1 MRQQTFPE
9 IKRELMTRHLYADI
23 DIVVKF
29 RTQTLLHILGMIS
42 LYVKMKMV
50 RERYW
55 ESLETKKK
63 PHIAHHSIHSVAQLR
78 VRTQAPV
85 LFAVHYYT

>member
-1 MRQQTFPE
+1 MSDVLLLTDRAALSLGYDIGSEASEYIMRNEIRQHTFPE

-42 LYVKMKMV
+42 LYVKMKM
-50 RERYW
+50 EKDRY
-55 ESLETKKK
+55 
-63 PHIAHHSIHSVAQLR
+63 
-78 VRTQAPV
+78 
-85 LFAVHYYT
+85 